1 VNETRDNRLNEKLN
15 RLTPQQR
22 ALLALRFSQAK
33 RPGSGQQSAPLPPV
47 QPDPLN
53 RFKEFTLSDIQQ
65 AYLVGRSEG
74 VELGNITCHNYFE
87 VDVVGWDAERF
98 EAALNQVIDRHDMLR
113 CIVLPEGKQRI
124 LEQVPPYQVKSFD
137 LRGLEPAA
145 ASSQLQDLR
154 ERMSHMMHPS
164 DQWPLFD
171 FVVSHLDAHRTR
183 LHISIDMLIADGRS
197 FEILFSELAHLYFNP
212 NATLPPLDLTF
223 RDYLHAFNALENT
236 DAFRASREYWL
247 KRLPT
252 LPASPELPLL
262 VNPAAVKR
270 PRYIRRSAR
279 IDTTTWKSLKE
290 KGSRISLT
298 PSGVLLAAFA
308 EVLAIW
314 SKNPR
319 FTINLTLFNRPPL
332 HEQSNDI
339 IGDFTSVSLLEVDN
353 EKPEVFESR
362 AKRMKEQL
370 WQDLDHRDFSGV
382 RVLRELSALQGTG
395 PKAIMPVVFTSLLN
409 LADQSEEKTW
419 AGRLGKLVFAISQ
432 TPQVYLDFMVNED
445 RNELVISWDTVE
457 ELFPAGML
465 DDMFEAFQ
473 RLLRN
478 LASTESSWQRTLAEN
493 TLELIPAWQMEIR
506 QQVNATESPVT
517 DGLLH
522 TLFLKQVG
530 ANPQQIAIRSP
541 QKQLTYEEVYRRAC
555 RIEEELLRRNIQP
568 NHMVAVLMEKG
579 WEQAVAV
586 LGIHFAGG
594 AYLPIDSELPAERQ
608 RFLIA
613 DANVKVVL
621 TQSAVRDHASVPE
634 GVDVLI
640 VDQLEP
646 GPSSALVPRR
656 RQKPEDL
663 AYIIYTSGSTG
674 NPKGVMIDHRG
685 AVNTILD
692 LNQRFGI
699 GPQDRVLALSKLS
712 FDLSVSDIFGLLAA
726 GGTIVFPE
734 ASLALDA
741 SHWAQ
746 LVRSEKITVWN
757 TVPALMQLLVEQA
770 QKGESIGDSLR
781 VIMLSG
787 DWIPVNLP
795 SQIRKLLPQ
804 AKIMSLGGATEA
816 SIWSILYPVEH
827 IDPSW
832 KSVPYGKPMLN
843 QTFHVL
849 NAAKAPCP
857 VWVPGQLHIGGIGLA
872 KGYWQDE
879 RKTNASFGLNPL
891 TRERQYR
898 TGDLGRYL
906 PDGNIE
912 FLGRE
917 DFQVKVQGYRIEL
930 GEIEAR
936 LQACPGV
943 ENCVVAV
950 REDDPG
956 EKRLVGYVILQP
968 GKTLDSAAMREHLRS
983 KLPEYMV
990 PSAIVS
996 LNEFPL
1002 TINGKV
1008 NRKALPAPTRV
1019 SPEAVSDSDA
1029 PRDSLELQLTQ
1040 LWEKILNVRPIG
1052 LRHNFFDLGGN
1063 SLGAVR
1069 LFSEMRKLFGRAF
1082 PLSVLFQAP
1091 TIEKLADLIRKDGWA
1106 PHWTSLVPIQ
1116 PGGSKPPFFC
1126 VHGGGGNV
1134 LIYRDLAR
1142 YLGTDYPF
1150 YGLQARGLDG
1160 TSEYLTTTEAMA
1172 ECYLREILELQP
1184 EGPYYLG
1191 GFCMGGQVA
1200 VEIAQR
1206 LVRAGQKVNLLFVI
1220 DAHNFNGIPPQFT
1233 LKEKMQNLG
1242 NKVKFHSMNI
1252 WQLDVK
1258 SQVSYLAEK
1267 TKIALR
1273 RETERLRVKLV
1284 HVLKLN
1290 PHRDVVR
1297 GTREEYIEDINDRA
1311 FLAYVPESYPGK
1323 MTICKPRRN
1332 YSFLRDPFN
1341 GWSEIALGGLEVIE
1355 LPSNPG
1361 GIFLEPY
1368 VQTLAEKLKEQID
1381 HAAASGSE
1389 VSNPLE
1395 PVLR

>member
-1 VNETRDNRLNEKLN
+1 VSKTTDDRLNEKLS
-15 RLTPQQR
+15 RLSPQQR
-22 ALLALRFSQAK
+22 ALLALRFSKTK
-33 RPGSGQQSAPLPPV
+33 RPGPVQQSAQLPQV
-47 QPDPLN
+47 HPDPRN
-53 RFKEFTLSDIQQ
+53 RYQEFPLSDIQQ
-65 AYLVGRSEG
+65 AYLIGRSEG

-87 VDVVGWDAERF
+87 VDVVDWNAERF
-98 EAALNQVIDRHDMLR
+98 EAALHKVIERHDMLR
-113 CIVLPEGKQRI
+113 CIVLPEGRQRI
-124 LEQVPPYQVKSFD
+124 LQQVPPYRVKSLDF
-137 LRGLEPAA
+137 RGLEPAA
-145 ASSQLQDLR
+145 AAAQSEEIR
-154 ERMSHMMHPS
+154 GRMSHMMHRS
-164 DQWPLFD
+164 DRWPLFD
-171 FVVSHLDAHRTR
+171 FVISHLDTHRSR
-183 LHISIDMLIADGRS
+183 LHISLDMLIADGRS
-197 FEILFSELAHLYFNP
+197 FEILFGELALLYCNP
-212 NATLPPLDLTF
+212 GATLPPLDLTF
-223 RDYLHAFNALENT
+223 RDYLLAFNALEHT
-236 DAFRASREYWL
+236 DAFRKSREYWL

-252 LPASPELPLL
+252 MPPSPELPLAI
-262 VNPAAVKR
+262 NPAAVQS

-279 IDTTTWKSLKE
+279 IDAATWKSLKA

-298 PSGVLLAAFA
+298 PSGVLLAAYA
-308 EVLAIW
+308 EVLSIW

-332 HEQSNDI
+332 HEQANDI
-339 IGDFTSVSLLEVDN
+339 IGDFTSVSLQEVDN
-353 EKPEVFESR
+353 SKPESFESR
-362 AKRMKEQL
+362 AKRLKEQL
-370 WQDLDHRDFSGV
+370 WQDLDHRDFGGV

-409 LADQSEEKTW
+409 LADRSEESTW
-419 AGRLGKLVFAISQ
+419 ANRIGQTGFAISQ
-432 TPQVYLDFMVNED
+432 TPQVYLDFIVNED
-445 RNELVISWDTVE
+445 RSELVISWDAVE

-473 RLLRN
+473 HLLRN
-478 LASTESSWQRTLAEN
+478 LATKESSWQRTLVEN
-493 TLELIPAWQMEIR
+493 ALELIPAAQMKIR
-506 QQVNATESPVT
+506 RRVNATESPVS
-517 DGLLH
+517 DELLH
-522 TLFLKQVG
+522 TLFLKQV
-530 ANPQQIAIRSP
+530 ASNPKQIAIRSP
-541 QKQLTYEEVYRRAC
+541 KRQFTYEEVCRRAG
-555 RIEEELLRRNIQP
+555 RVEEELLRRNVGP
-568 NHMVAVLMEKG
+568 NDVVAVLMEKG

-608 RFLIA
+608 RYLIA
-613 DANVKVVL
+613 DAKVKVVL
-621 TQSAVRDHASVPE
+621 IQSAVQDHASVPE
-634 GVDVLI
+634 GVDVLA

-646 GPSSALVPRR
+646 GEASAPVPRR

-692 LNQRFGI
+692 VNQRFGI

-712 FDLSVSDIFGLLAA
+712 FDLSVYDIFGLLAA
-726 GGTIVFPE
+726 GGTIVFPT

-746 LVRSEKITVWN
+746 LVLSEKITVWN

-770 QKGESIGDSLR
+770 QNGESIGKTLR
-781 VIMLSG
+781 VVMMSG
-787 DWIPVNLP
+787 DWIPINLP
-795 SQIRKLLPQ
+795 GQIRKLLPQ
-804 AKIMSLGGATEA
+804 AKIISLGGATEA
-816 SIWSILYPVEH
+816 SIWSILYPIEQ
-827 IDPSW
+827 IDPNW

-849 NAAKAPCP
+849 SAAKAPCP
-857 VWVPGQLHIGGIGLA
+857 AWVPGQLHIGGIGLA

-879 RKTNASFGLNPL
+879 RKTDASFGLNSV
-891 TRERQYR
+891 TGERLYR

-936 LQACPGV
+936 LQAHPGV

-950 REDDPG
+950 REDEPG
-956 EKRLVGYVILQP
+956 ERRLVGYVILNP
-968 GKTLDSAAMREHLRS
+968 GATLDSAALREYLRS

-990 PSAIVS
+990 PLAFVS
-996 LNEFPL
+996 LNQFPL

-1008 NRKALPAPTRV
+1008 NRKALPAPVQATAATG
-1019 SPEAVSDSDA
+1019 SESDA
-1029 PRDSLELQLTQ
+1029 PRDSLEMQLIQ
-1040 LWEKILNVRPIG
+1040 LWEKVLNVRPIR
-1052 LRHNFFDLGGN
+1052 LRDNFFDLGGN

-1069 LFSEMRKLFGRAF
+1069 LFSEMRKLFGRGF

-1091 TIEKLADLIRKDGWA
+1091 TVEKLADIVRKGGWA

-1116 PGGSKPPFFC
+1116 PGGTKPPFYC

-1134 LIYRDLAR
+1134 LIYRELAR
-1142 YLGTDYPF
+1142 YLGADYPF

-1160 TSEYLTTTEAMA
+1160 SSDYLTTIEAMA
-1172 ECYLREILELQP
+1172 ESYLREICELQP

-1200 VEIAQR
+1200 VEIARR
-1206 LVRAGQKVNLLFVI
+1206 LVRDGQQVNLLFVI
-1220 DAHNFNGIPPQFT
+1220 DAHNFNGIIPQFS
-1233 LKEKMQNLG
+1233 LSEKVG
-1242 NKVKFHSMNI
+1242 NFGQKIKFHSLNVL
-1252 WQLDVK
+1252 QLSLKGQIDYLVEK
-1258 SQVSYLAEK
+1258 SKLAV
-1267 TKIALR
+1267 R
-1273 RETERLRVKLV
+1273 REMERLRIKMV
-1284 HVLKLN
+1284 HLFKLN
-1290 PHRDVVR
+1290 PHGDVLR
-1297 GTREEYIEDINDRA
+1297 GTREEFLEDINDHA
-1311 FLAYVPESYPGK
+1311 FLAYVPDVYPGK

-1332 YSFLRDPFN
+1332 YTFLHDPFN
-1341 GWSEIALGGLEVIE
+1341 GWGEIAAGGLEIIE

-1381 HAAASGSE
+1381 RA
-1389 VSNPLE
+1389 VSTSAEILDPPE
-1395 PVLR
+1395 IVLK

>member
-1 VNETRDNRLNEKLN
+1 
-15 RLTPQQR
+15 
-22 ALLALRFSQAK
+22 
-33 RPGSGQQSAPLPPV
+33 
-47 QPDPLN
+47 
-53 RFKEFTLSDIQQ
+53 
-65 AYLVGRSEG
+65 
-74 VELGNITCHNYFE
+74 
-87 VDVVGWDAERF
+87 
-98 EAALNQVIDRHDMLR
+98 
-113 CIVLPEGKQRI
+113 
-124 LEQVPPYQVKSFD
+124 
-137 LRGLEPAA
+137 
-145 ASSQLQDLR
+145 
-154 ERMSHMMHPS
+154 
-164 DQWPLFD
+164 
-171 FVVSHLDAHRTR
+171 
-183 LHISIDMLIADGRS
+183 
-197 FEILFSELAHLYFNP
+197 
-212 NATLPPLDLTF
+212 
-223 RDYLHAFNALENT
+223 
-236 DAFRASREYWL
+236 
-247 KRLPT
+247 
-252 LPASPELPLL
+252 
-262 VNPAAVKR
+262 
-270 PRYIRRSAR
+270 
-279 IDTTTWKSLKE
+279 
-290 KGSRISLT
+290 
-298 PSGVLLAAFA
+298 
-308 EVLAIW
+308 
-314 SKNPR
+314 
-319 FTINLTLFNRPPL
+319 
-332 HEQSNDI
+332 
-339 IGDFTSVSLLEVDN
+339 
-353 EKPEVFESR
+353 
-362 AKRMKEQL
+362 
-370 WQDLDHRDFSGV
+370 
-382 RVLRELSALQGTG
+382 
-395 PKAIMPVVFTSLLN
+395 
-409 LADQSEEKTW
+409 
-419 AGRLGKLVFAISQ
+419 
-432 TPQVYLDFMVNED
+432 
-445 RNELVISWDTVE
+445 
-457 ELFPAGML
+457 
-465 DDMFEAFQ
+465 
-473 RLLRN
+473 
-478 LASTESSWQRTLAEN
+478 
-493 TLELIPAWQMEIR
+493 
-506 QQVNATESPVT
+506 
-517 DGLLH
+517 
-522 TLFLKQVG
+522 
-530 ANPQQIAIRSP
+530 
-541 QKQLTYEEVYRRAC
+541 
-555 RIEEELLRRNIQP
+555 
-568 NHMVAVLMEKG
+568 
-579 WEQAVAV
+579 
-586 LGIHFAGG
+586 
-594 AYLPIDSELPAERQ
+594 
-608 RFLIA
+608 
-613 DANVKVVL
+613 
-621 TQSAVRDHASVPE
+621 
-634 GVDVLI
+634 
-640 VDQLEP
+640 
-646 GPSSALVPRR
+646 
-656 RQKPEDL
+656 
-663 AYIIYTSGSTG
+663 
-674 NPKGVMIDHRG
+674 
-685 AVNTILD
+685 
-692 LNQRFGI
+692 
-699 GPQDRVLALSKLS
+699 
-712 FDLSVSDIFGLLAA
+712 
-726 GGTIVFPE
+726 
-734 ASLALDA
+734 
-741 SHWAQ
+741 
-746 LVRSEKITVWN
+746 
-757 TVPALMQLLVEQA
+757 
-770 QKGESIGDSLR
+770 
-781 VIMLSG
+781 
-787 DWIPVNLP
+787 
-795 SQIRKLLPQ
+795 
-804 AKIMSLGGATEA
+804 
-816 SIWSILYPVEH
+816 
-827 IDPSW
+827 
-832 KSVPYGKPMLN
+832 MLN

-872 KGYWQDE
+872 KGYWQDV

-1220 DAHNFNGIPPQFT
+1220 DAHNFNGIPLQFT

>member
-1 VNETRDNRLNEKLN
+1 VTESRDNRLNEKLS
-15 RLTPQQR
+15 RLSPQQR

-33 RPGSGQQSAPLPPV
+33 RPGSMKHSAPLPQV
-47 QPDPLN
+47 HPDPQN
-53 RFKEFTLSDIQQ
+53 RYQEFPLSDIQQ
-65 AYLVGRSEG
+65 AYLVGRSED

-87 VDVVGWDAERF
+87 VDVVDWNGERF
-98 EAALNQVIDRHDMLR
+98 EAALNSVIERHEMLR
-113 CIVLPEGKQRI
+113 CIVLPVGRQRI
-124 LEQVPPYQVKSFD
+124 LEHVPCYRIESHD

-145 ASSQLQDLR
+145 AALKLEGIR
-154 ERMSHMMHPS
+154 ERMSHVMHPS

-171 FVVSHLDAHRTR
+171 FVVSHLDMHSSR

-197 FEILFSELAHLYFNP
+197 FEILFGELAHLYLNP
-212 NATLPPLDLTF
+212 GATLAPLRLTF
-223 RDYLHAFNALENT
+223 RDYLHAFSALEDT

-252 LPASPELPLL
+252 LPPSPELPLAI
-262 VNPAAVKR
+262 NPAAVKR
-270 PRYIRRSAR
+270 PKYIRRSAR
-279 IDTTTWKSLKE
+279 MDTATWKSLKE
-290 KGSRISLT
+290 KGSRINLT
-298 PSGVLLAAFA
+298 PSGLLLAAFA

-319 FTINLTLFNRPPL
+319 FTLNLTLFNRPPL
-332 HEQSNDI
+332 HEQSNEI

-353 EKPEVFESR
+353 EKVEGFEAR
-362 AKRMKEQL
+362 AKRLKEQL

-409 LADQSEEKTW
+409 LADRSEESTW
-419 AGRLGKLVFAISQ
+419 AGRLGKTIYAISQ

-445 RNELVISWDTVE
+445 AGELVINWDAIE

-465 DDMFEAFQ
+465 DDMFEAYK
-473 RLLRN
+473 RLLNN
-478 LASTESSWQRTLAEN
+478 LASADSSWQRTLAEN
-493 TLELIPAWQMEIR
+493 TLELIPAAQLEMRR
-506 QQVNATESPVT
+506 QANATESPVS
-517 DGLLH
+517 DELLH
-522 TLFLKQVG
+522 TLFLKQVQV
-530 ANPQQIAIRSP
+530 NPRQIAIRSP
-541 QKQLTYEEVYRRAC
+541 KKQLTYGELYRRAC
-555 RIEEELLRRNIQP
+555 SVEEELLHRNTRP
-568 NHMVAVLMEKG
+568 NDVVAVLMEKG
-579 WEQAVAV
+579 WEQIVAV

-621 TQSAVRDHASVPE
+621 TQSAVRDQASVPE

-640 VDQLEP
+640 VDQLEARET
-646 GPSSALVPRR
+646 GASGERR

-685 AVNTILD
+685 AVNTVLD
-692 LNQRFGI
+692 VNQRFGI
-699 GPQDRVLALSKLS
+699 CAQDRLLALSKLS
-712 FDLSVSDIFGLLAA
+712 FDLSVFDIFGLLAA
-726 GGTIVFPE
+726 GGTIVLPE

-746 LVRSEKITVWN
+746 LVVSEKVTVWN

-770 QKGESIGDSLR
+770 QNGESIGKTLR
-781 VIMLSG
+781 VVMMSG
-787 DWIPVNLP
+787 DWIPVHLP
-795 SQIRKLLPQ
+795 AQIRKLLPQ

-816 SIWSILYPVEH
+816 SIWSILYPIEE
-827 IDPSW
+827 IPADW
-832 KSVPYGKPMLN
+832 KSVPYGKPMFN
-843 QTFHVL
+843 QTFHIL

-879 RKTNASFGLNPL
+879 RKTNASFGLNPV
-891 TRERQYR
+891 TGERLYR

-936 LQACPGV
+936 LQAFPGV

-950 REDDPG
+950 REDAPG
-956 EKRLVGYVILQP
+956 EKRLVGYVILAQ
-968 GKTLDSAAMREHLRS
+968 GTALDPSALREHLRLR
-983 KLPEYMV
+983 LPEYMV
-990 PSAIVS
+990 PSAFVAVS
-996 LNEFPL
+996 EFPL

-1008 NRKALPAPTRV
+1008 NRKALPAPMMV
-1019 SPEAVSDSDA
+1019 SAGTVSDSDA

-1069 LFSEMRKLFGRAF
+1069 LFSEMRKLFGRGF

-1091 TIEKLADLIRKDGWA
+1091 TVEKLADLIRKDGWA

-1134 LIYRDLAR
+1134 LIYRELAR
-1142 YLGTDYPF
+1142 YLGADYPF

-1160 TSEYLTTTEAMA
+1160 NAEYLTTTEAMA
-1172 ECYLREILELQP
+1172 ECYLNEIRELQP

-1206 LVRAGQKVNLLFVI
+1206 LIREGQQVNLLFVI
-1220 DAHNFNGIPPQFT
+1220 DAHNFNGIPPEFT
-1233 LKEKMQNLG
+1233 LREKVENLG
-1242 NKVKFHSMNI
+1242 HKIKFHSLNV
-1252 WQLDVK
+1252 WQLDLK
-1258 SQVSYLAEK
+1258 NKISYLGEK
-1267 TKIALR
+1267 TKIFLR
-1273 RETERLRVKLV
+1273 RETERFRVKMV
-1284 HVLKLN
+1284 HLLKLN

-1297 GTREEYIEDINDRA
+1297 GTREEFIEDINDRA
-1311 FLAYVPESYPGK
+1311 FLAYVPEVYPGK

-1332 YSFLRDPFN
+1332 YAFLRDPFH
-1341 GWSEIALGGLEVIE
+1341 GWGEIAVGGLEIIE

-1368 VQTLAEKLKEQID
+1368 VQTLAERLREQIN
-1381 HAAASGSE
+1381 HAASSGAE
-1389 VSNPLE
+1389 VSDSPE
-1395 PVLR
+1395 PVFR